1 VLSLSPEAS
10 STLVIVMTQRLGF
23 GSAGGRRR
31 EPGGAAGV
39 RLRGRVSGRDARSR
53 AASGERAMAA
63 HWGQGDDALRVGRRR
78 VGRKL
83 GSGKL
88 YAGKGIESV
97 RKWLGL
103 VVGYWVV

>member
-1 VLSLSPEAS
+1 MLSLSPEAS

-53 AASGERAMAA
+53 AASGRWPRTGGRATMHYESAA
-63 HWGQGDDALRVGRRR
+63 VGSGGSWGQGNCMLGR
-78 VGRKL
+78 
-83 GSGKL
+83 
-88 YAGKGIESV
+88 ESNQSEN
-97 RKWLGL
+97 G
-103 VVGYWVV
+103 